1 MKHRAA
7 SYGEKK
13 MKRTMWLSSVL
24 LVGSLVFCAPLV
36 ARGDET
42 NRAMPTPG
50 FNLFSVEQ
58 DVEIGRQSAV
68 EAERQLPLLRD
79 RNVDRYLNK
88 IISKLAAKTPG
99 ARYPYA
105 IKAVNASEIN
115 AFSLP
120 GGPMYVNRGLVE
132 AARSEAELAG
142 VLAHE
147 MSHVALRHG
156 THQASKAYLGQAG
169 LGILGG
175 LLGKNGSNTAQIVN
189 AVGGLGLN
197 AVFLKFSRDAE
208 YQADQLGA
216 AIMAGAGYNP
226 VAMATLF
233 ELLRSEQGRDPG
245 KVERFFS
252 SHPPPADREARIRQQ
267 AASLQLAAS
276 RDVGG
281 FDGIRADLRKR
292 SPASP
297 QRAARLSDEPRN
309 QDSRS
314 QDRGEYDVRVD
325 QPSSRYQRFEQRNGY
340 FTIEHPDNWR
350 AYASSSGYA
359 VSMAPD
365 GGVVDTANGQQ
376 AMLYGVIVNHYAP
389 FEGETE
395 RQQES
400 RQRSYAPFEDT
411 DQWRGSL
418 EDATDD
424 LVRQII
430 RSNTYLRAQ
439 DGQARREQLDG
450 APSFSVVLSGRSP
463 ITGQDERVTVVTRGL
478 SDGHVIY
485 ALCIVPGN
493 GYDSMARTFTQML
506 RTLTVN
512 ADATHRGTQ
521 TSSQLDRRQ

>member
-1 MKHRAA
+1 MK
-7 SYGEKK
+7 K
-13 MKRTMWLSSVL
+13 TMRVPSILLAGTLVL
-24 LVGSLVFCAPLV
+24 CAPVV
-36 ARGDET
+36 ARDET
-42 NRAMPTPG
+42 SRATPTPG

-58 DVEIGRQSAV
+58 DVEIGRQSAIA
-68 EAERQLPLLRD
+68 AERELPLLRD

-88 IISKLAAKTPG
+88 IIGKLAAKTPG

-105 IKAVNASEIN
+105 IKAVNAADIN
-115 AFSLP
+115 AMSLP
-120 GGPMYVNRGLVE
+120 GGPMYANRGLIE

-147 MSHVALRHG
+147 MAHVALRHG
-156 THQASKAYLGQAG
+156 THQASKAYLSQAG

-175 LLGKNGSNTAQIVN
+175 LLGKNGNSTSQIVN

-208 YQADQLGA
+208 YQADRLGA
-216 AIMAGAGYNP
+216 EIMAGAGYDP
-226 VAMATLF
+226 MAMASLF

-252 SHPPPADREARIRQQ
+252 SHPPPADREARIREQ
-267 AASLQLAAS
+267 AGSLRLAAA

-281 FDGIRADLRKR
+281 FERIRADLRKL
-292 SPASP
+292 SPAST
-297 QRAARLSDEPRN
+297 QRAALSSDEPRN
-309 QDSRS
+309 QDTAS

-325 QPSSRYQRFEQRNGY
+325 QPSSRFQRFEQRNGY
-340 FTIEHPDNWR
+340 FSIEHPDNWR
-350 AYASSSGYA
+350 AYASNTGYA

-365 GGVVDTANGQQ
+365 GGVVDTGNGQQ

-400 RQRSYAPFEDT
+400 RLRSYAPFEDT

-418 EDATDD
+418 ADATDD

-430 RSNTYLRAQ
+430 RSNSYLRAQ
-439 DGQARREQLDG
+439 DGQARREQIDG
-450 APSFSVVLSGRSP
+450 AASFSVVLSGRSP
-463 ITGQDERVTVVTRGL
+463 VTGRDERVTVVTRGL

-485 ALCIVPGN
+485 ALCVVPAN
-493 GYDSMARTFTQML
+493 GYDSMARTFAQML
-506 RTLTVN
+506 RTLTVDN
-512 ADATHRGTQ
+512 DATHRGTQ
-521 TSSQLDRRQ
+521 TSSRLDRRQ

>member
-1 MKHRAA
+1 
-7 SYGEKK
+7 
-13 MKRTMWLSSVL
+13 MKRTVWLSSVL

-36 ARGDET
+36 ARGDDET
-42 NRAMPTPG
+42 DRAMPTPG
-50 FNLFSVEQ
+50 FNLFSVQQ

-88 IISKLAAKTPG
+88 IVSKLAAKAPG

-105 IKAVNASEIN
+105 IKAVNSSEIN

-175 LLGKNGSNTAQIVN
+175 LLGKNGNSTAQIVN

-216 AIMAGAGYNP
+216 QIMAGAGYNP

-252 SHPPPADREARIRQQ
+252 SHPPPADREARIREQ
-267 AASLQLAAS
+267 AGSLKLAAVEGCGRLRQHQGRPAEALS
-276 RDVGG
+276 R
-281 FDGIRADLRKR
+281 F
-292 SPASP
+292 PAAG
-297 QRAARLSDEPRN
+297 RAAFGRATQPGQPQPGPR
-309 QDSRS
+309 
-314 QDRGEYDVRVD
+314 
-325 QPSSRYQRFEQRNGY
+325 
-340 FTIEHPDNWR
+340 
-350 AYASSSGYA
+350 
-359 VSMAPD
+359 
-365 GGVVDTANGQQ
+365 
-376 AMLYGVIVNHYAP
+376 
-389 FEGETE
+389 
-395 RQQES
+395 
-400 RQRSYAPFEDT
+400 
-411 DQWRGSL
+411 
-418 EDATDD
+418 
-424 LVRQII
+424 
-430 RSNTYLRAQ
+430 
-439 DGQARREQLDG
+439 
-450 APSFSVVLSGRSP
+450 
-463 ITGQDERVTVVTRGL
+463 
-478 SDGHVIY
+478 
-485 ALCIVPGN
+485 
-493 GYDSMARTFTQML
+493 
-506 RTLTVN
+506 
-512 ADATHRGTQ
+512 
-521 TSSQLDRRQ
+521 

>member
-7 SYGEKK
+7 GHGEMK
-13 MKRTMWLSSVL
+13 MKRTTRVPSIL
-24 LVGSLVFCAPLV
+24 LVSSLVLCAPLV
-36 ARGDET
+36 AQNET
-42 NRAMPTPG
+42 SRARPTPG

-68 EAERQLPLLRD
+68 AAERQLPLLRD
-79 RNVDRYLNK
+79 RNVDRYLTS
-88 IISKLAAKTPG
+88 IVSKLAAKAPG
-99 ARYPYA
+99 ARYPYT
-105 IKAVNASEIN
+105 IKAVNAAEIN

-132 AARSEAELAG
+132 AARSEAELGG

-147 MSHVALRHG
+147 MSHVALRHA

-175 LLGKNGSNTAQIVN
+175 LLGKNGNNTSQIVN

-216 AIMAGAGYNP
+216 EIMAGAGYNP

-252 SHPPPADREARIRQQ
+252 DHPPPADREARIREQ
-267 AASLQLAAS
+267 AGSLRLAAA

-281 FDGIRADLRKR
+281 FDRIQADLRKR
-292 SPASP
+292 APASP
-297 QRAARLSDEPRN
+297 QRAAQLSEAPTN
-309 QDSRS
+309 QDSS
-314 QDRGEYDVRVD
+314 NASNGHYDVRVA
-325 QPSSRYQRFEQRNGY
+325 QPSSRFLRFEQRNGY
-340 FTIEHPDNWR
+340 FSIEHPDNWR

-359 VSMAPD
+359 VSLAPD
-365 GGVVDTANGQQ
+365 GGVVDTGNGQQ
-376 AMLYGVIVNHYAP
+376 AMLYGVIVNHYSP

-395 RQQES
+395 RQQDS
-400 RQRSYAPFEDT
+400 RLRSYAPFEDT

-418 EDATDD
+418 ADATDD

-430 RSNTYLRAQ
+430 RSNSYLQAQ
-439 DGQARREQLDG
+439 DGQARREQIDG
-450 APSFSVVLSGRSP
+450 APSYSVMLSGRSP
-463 ITGQDERVTVVTRGL
+463 VTGQDERVTVVTRSL

-493 GYDSMARTFTQML
+493 GYDEVARTFAQML
-506 RTLTVN
+506 RTLTVS
-512 ADATHRGTQ
+512 ADATHTGAR
-521 TSSQLDRRQ
+521 TSSRSDWRR

>member
-13 MKRTMWLSSVL
+13 MKRTMRVPSVL
-24 LVGSLVFCAPLV
+24 LVGTLVLCAPLV
-36 ARGDET
+36 ARDET
-42 NRAMPTPG
+42 SRTTPTAG

-88 IISKLAAKTPG
+88 IISKLAAKAPG

-105 IKAVNASEIN
+105 IKAVNAAEIN

-175 LLGKNGSNTAQIVN
+175 LLGKNGNNTAQIVN

-216 AIMAGAGYNP
+216 EIMAGAGYNP
-226 VAMATLF
+226 VAMASFF
-233 ELLRSEQGRDPG
+233 ELLRGEQGRDPG

-252 SHPPPADREARIRQQ
+252 SHPPPADREARIREQ
-267 AASLQLAAS
+267 AGSLRLAGA

-281 FDGIRADLRKR
+281 FDRIRADLRR
-292 SPASP
+292 LSPASP
-297 QRAARLSDEPRN
+297 QRAAQLSDEPRN

-325 QPSSRYQRFEQRNGY
+325 QPSSRFQRFEQRNGY

-350 AYASSSGYA
+350 AYASNSGYA

-389 FEGETE
+389 FEGETRAPAGE
-395 RQQES
+395 PAALLRALRGHGRSGAGAWRTRPTTSSVRSSGRTRTCGPRTARHDES
-400 RQRSYAPFEDT
+400 RSTGRRPSRWCSPVARPS
-411 DQWRGSL
+411 RG
-418 EDATDD
+418 
-424 LVRQII
+424 R
-430 RSNTYLRAQ
+430 
-439 DGQARREQLDG
+439 
-450 APSFSVVLSGRSP
+450 
-463 ITGQDERVTVVTRGL
+463 TRG
-478 SDGHVIY
+478 
-485 ALCIVPGN
+485 
-493 GYDSMARTFTQML
+493 
-506 RTLTVN
+506 
-512 ADATHRGTQ
+512 
-521 TSSQLDRRQ
+521 

>member
-1 MKHRAA
+1 
-7 SYGEKK
+7 
-13 MKRTMWLSSVL
+13 MKRVIRAQSVL
-24 LVGSLVFCAPLV
+24 LATALVLCASVV
-36 ARGDET
+36 ARGET
-42 NRAMPTPG
+42 SRARPTPG

-68 EAERQLPLLRD
+68 EAERQLPLLRNG
-79 RNVDRYLNK
+79 NVDRYLNK
-88 IISKLAAKTPG
+88 IISKLAAQAPG

-105 IKAVNASEIN
+105 IKAVNAIDIN

-120 GGPMYVNRGLVE
+120 GGPMYVNRGLFE

-175 LLGKNGSNTAQIVN
+175 LLGKNGNNTAQIVN

-216 AIMAGAGYNP
+216 EIMAGAGYNP
-226 VAMATLF
+226 VAMASLF

-252 SHPPPADREARIRQQ
+252 SHPPPADREARIREQ
-267 AASLQLAAS
+267 AGSLRFAGS

-281 FDGIRADLRKR
+281 FDRMRADLRKLA
-292 SPASP
+292 PASP

-325 QPSSRYQRFEQRNGY
+325 QPSSRFQRFEQRNGY

-350 AYASSSGYA
+350 AYASNSGYA

-365 GGVVDTANGQQ
+365 GGVVDTSNGQQ

-418 EDATDD
+418 ADATDD

-430 RSNTYLRAQ
+430 RSNSYLRAQ
-439 DGQARREQLDG
+439 DGQARREQIDG
-450 APSFSVVLSGRSP
+450 APSYSVVLSGRSP
-463 ITGQDERVTVVTRGL
+463 VTGQDERVTVVTRGL
-478 SDGHVIY
+478 SDGHVLY
-485 ALCIVPGN
+485 ALCIVPGR
-493 GYDSMARTFTQML
+493 GYDSMARTFTHML
-506 RTLTVN
+506 RTLNVN
-512 ADATHRGTQ
+512 EDAAHRGTQ
-521 TSSQLDRRQ
+521 TSSRSDWRP

>member
-1 MKHRAA
+1 
-7 SYGEKK
+7 

-24 LVGSLVFCAPLV
+24 LVGSLVLCAPLV

-42 NRAMPTPG
+42 NRATPTPG

-58 DVEIGRQSAV
+58 DVEIGRQSAA

-88 IISKLAAKTPG
+88 IISKLAAKAPG

-175 LLGKNGSNTAQIVN
+175 LLGKNGNNTAQIVN

-216 AIMAGAGYNP
+216 QIMAGAGYNP

-245 KVERFFS
+245 KVEKFFS
-252 SHPPPADREARIRQQ
+252 SHPPPADREARIREQ
-267 AASLQLAAS
+267 AGSLQLGGVAGCGRLRRHQGRPAETLSRFPAAG
-276 RDVGG
+276 RAPFGRATQPGQPQPGPRRVRRAGG
-281 FDGIRADLRKR
+281 
-292 SPASP
+292 PAILAVP
-297 QRAARLSDEPRN
+297 EVRAAQRL
-309 QDSRS
+309 
-314 QDRGEYDVRVD
+314 
-325 QPSSRYQRFEQRNGY
+325 F
-340 FTIEHPDNWR
+340 HHR
-350 AYASSSGYA
+350 A
-359 VSMAPD
+359 P
-365 GGVVDTANGQQ
+365 
-376 AMLYGVIVNHYAP
+376 
-389 FEGETE
+389 
-395 RQQES
+395 
-400 RQRSYAPFEDT
+400 
-411 DQWRGSL
+411 
-418 EDATDD
+418 
-424 LVRQII
+424 
-430 RSNTYLRAQ
+430 
-439 DGQARREQLDG
+439 
-450 APSFSVVLSGRSP
+450 
-463 ITGQDERVTVVTRGL
+463 
-478 SDGHVIY
+478 
-485 ALCIVPGN
+485 
-493 GYDSMARTFTQML
+493 
-506 RTLTVN
+506 
-512 ADATHRGTQ
+512 
-521 TSSQLDRRQ
+521 